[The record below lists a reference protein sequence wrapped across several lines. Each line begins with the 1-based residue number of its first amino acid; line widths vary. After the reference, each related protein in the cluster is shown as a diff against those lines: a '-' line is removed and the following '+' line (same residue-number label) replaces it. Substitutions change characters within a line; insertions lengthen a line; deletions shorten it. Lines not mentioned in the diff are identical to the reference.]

1 VSEQQ
6 GGGTMAEGILMIT
19 VDADDVTPMK
29 INSAC

>member
-6 GGGTMAEGILMIT
+6 GGGTMAEGILTIT

-29 INSAC
+29 TYTAC